1 MKLGNISQTIVPV
14 PNFFMDQKTR
24 PLETFQL
31 YNKTDSEFYK
41 NKNKVKSKFNI
52 KPLKIK
58 NNQLELDEY
67 SCKSSRPFQ
76 KFSFKRQNSYY
87 RDRDVLTT
95 FYNLNINHNP
105 RSFSRQ
111 WIEMNQEKY
120 IPIYYQKKYPDLTEM
135 KKGYFSDIVDVNN
148 IDKYKKVEKKIISKK
163 YQDWEKYKKD
173 ENLEEFLEPNL
184 REEIK
189 NNTKNLI
196 DRINMNY
203 DIKNWTDF
211 DSRVTYN
218 RFFQTAYS
226 PINNV
231 IKNSESL
238 KDKFGNAL
246 KEKALSLKNINERT
260 RKVIEKSMNNNNEE
274 NNGENIDNKNNDI
287 NNEEYYDM
295 LMDNCTSNLLKLR
308 YNNSEKP
315 EYNEKDQKF
324 IEENKFITS
333 RLNTTK
339 LFKDF
344 PSKTR
349 EEFNEKKIIIPK
361 NLQKASKYTGKI
373 TLKEKYG
380 NDNECADKL
389 IQEDYLKA
397 MWKRPLHK
405 DAYKLHE

>member
-31 YNKTDSEFYK
+31 YNKTDSDFYK
-41 NKNKVKSKFNI
+41 NKNKIKSKFNI
-52 KPLKIK
+52 KPLKI
-58 NNQLELDEY
+58 NNTQIELDEN
-67 SCKSSRPFQ
+67 SCITTRPFQ
-76 KFSFKRQNSYY
+76 KFSFKRPNSYY

-120 IPIYYQKKYPDLTEM
+120 IPIYHQKNYPDLTKM
-135 KKGYFSDIVDVNN
+135 KKGFFSDIVDINN
-148 IDKYKKVEKKIISKK
+148 IDKYKKGKKKIISKL

-184 REEIK
+184 REDIK

-211 DSRVTYN
+211 DSRVTHN

-260 RKVIEKSMNNNNEE
+260 RKVIEKSMNNTED
-274 NNGENIDNKNNDI
+274 NNGENVSNKKNDI

-324 IEENKFITS
+324 IEDTKYITS
-333 RLNTTK
+333 RLNKTK

-361 NLQKASKYTGKI
+361 NLQKASKYNGKI
-373 TLKEKYG
+373 TLKDKYG
-380 NDNECADKL
+380 NDNDYVDKM
-389 IQEDYLKA
+389 IQEDYLKV